1 MQLFQ
6 RIADMSRKERL
17 EKERIVNEILADKTK
32 RAKAIA
38 FLKEKEPGFD
48 PTMIVMLIGLLL
60 QYLPQI
66 LALFNKPKP
75 TK

>member
-1 MQLFQ
+1 MALFQ
-6 RIADMSRKERL
+6 RIADMGRKERL
-17 EKERIVNEILADKTK
+17 EKERQINDILSDKTK

-38 FLKEKEPGFD
+38 FLKSKEPGFD

-66 LALFNKPKP
+66 LALFNKKP